1 MIPVNKSVENYQ
13 VIAPDGILLQDVTS
27 VIIKGITDKSYVCDL
42 YAGEECVAE
51 YRRFAFDDIICDSL
65 SIGEFGLISGDFPT
79 VEWADDEIKMYLD
92 HNAIEYTNETGMQL
106 IALIPQQDE
115 GE

>member
-13 VIAPDGILLQDVTS
+13 VIAPDGSLSQEVTS
-27 VIIKGITDKSYVCDL
+27 VVIKSMTDQSYICDL
-42 YAGEECVAE
+42 YAGEECVAVD
-51 YRRFAFDDIICDSL
+51 RRFAFADMICNPL
-65 SIGEFGLISGDFPT
+65 STGETGLIVGESPT
-79 VEWADDEIKMYLD
+79 AEWSDDEIKMYID

-106 IALIPQQDE
+106 IALIPLQDE